1 MKRNAWF
8 DALEDKKNRDDR
20 RARQRKGSTQIRIGG
35 STRDGRFN
43 EDEIIHDPDEYFD
56 RLKRKRDQS
65 AKSNK
70 SGTRSKSASKS
81 VIEENKEYENDSWD
95 SDFD

>member
-1 MKRNAWF
+1 
-8 DALEDKKNRDDR
+8 L
-20 RARQRKGSTQIRIGG
+20 STQIRIGG
-35 STRDGRFN
+35 GTRSNRF
-43 EDEIIHDPDEYFD
+43 EQDEIIQDPDEYFD

-70 SGTRSKSASKS
+70 SGNKRSKITSKS
-81 VIEENKEYENDSWD
+81 MIEENKEYENDSWD